1 MNLKILFFGDISGR
15 IGRNAVTKILPSLK
29 KKLDLDLVIA
39 NAENIAHGVG
49 ITEKTLQELTD
60 AGVDFFTSGDHFFDK
75 KDVLGILEDK
85 NSPLVRP
92 ANFPPGVPGVGAKLF
107 EIGTKKV
114 LVINLIGRVFLKG
127 NYDCPFRKA
136 DEILDEF
143 KNENLSAI
151 IVDFHAEATSEK
163 NGLAQYL
170 DGRVSAVFGTHTHI
184 GTDDWQILPGGT
196 AFVTDVGMV
205 GAKDSI
211 LGVDKKG
218 ILKTFLTQIPEV
230 HEIPEEGI
238 CTVNA
243 VYFEINPKTHEAVK
257 IKKIKEEVKI

>member
-1 MNLKILFFGDISGR
+1 MNLKILFFGDVSGR
-15 IGRNAVTKILPSLK
+15 VGRNAITKILPSLK
-29 KKLDLDLVIA
+29 KKLDPDLVIA

-49 ITEKTLQELTD
+49 ITEKTLQELID
-60 AGVDFFTSGDHFFDK
+60 AGVDFFTSGDHVFDK
-75 KDVLGILEDK
+75 KDVLGVLEDK
-85 NSPLVRP
+85 NSPLIRP
-92 ANFPPGVPGVGAKLF
+92 ANFPPGVPGMGAKLF

-114 LVINLIGRVFLKG
+114 LVINLIGRVFLKN

-143 KNENLSAI
+143 KDENLSAI

-170 DGRVSAVFGTHTHI
+170 DGRVSAMLGTHTHV

-196 AFVTDVGMV
+196 AFVTDIGMV

-218 ILKTFLTQIPEV
+218 ILKTFLTQISEV

-243 VYFEINPKTHEAVK
+243 VYLEIDPKTKQAKK
-257 IKKIKEEVKI
+257 IKKIKEEIKI

>member
-1 MNLKILFFGDISGR
+1 MNLKILFFGDVSGR
-15 IGRNAVTKILPSLK
+15 IGRNAVVKILPTLK
-29 KKLDLDLVIA
+29 KKLDPDLVIA

-49 ITEKTLQELTD
+49 ITTKTLQELAD
-60 AGVDFFTSGDHFFDK
+60 AGVDFFTSGDHAFDK
-75 KDVLGILEDK
+75 KEAIGILEDK
-85 NSPLVRP
+85 NSLLIRP
-92 ANFPPGVPGVGAKLF
+92 ANYPPGVPGVGAKLF

-114 LVINLIGRVFLKG
+114 LVINLIGRVFLK
-127 NYDCPFRKA
+127 NQYDCPFRKA

-143 KNENLSAI
+143 KNENLSAV

-163 NGLAQYL
+163 NGLARYL
-170 DGRVSAVFGTHTHI
+170 DGRVSAILGTHTHV
-184 GTDDWQILPGGT
+184 GTDDWQILDGGT
-196 AFVTDVGMV
+196 AFVTDIGMV

-218 ILKTFLTQIPEV
+218 ILKTFLTQISEV

-238 CTVNA
+238 CSVNA
-243 VYFEINPKTHEAVK
+243 IYFEVNPKTRKAVK

>member
-1 MNLKILFFGDISGR
+1 MNLKIIFFGDISGR
-15 IGRNAVTKILPSLK
+15 IGRNAITKILPSLK
-29 KKLDLDLVIA
+29 KKLDPDLVIA

-49 ITEKTLQELTD
+49 ITEKTLNELTE
-60 AGVDFFTSGDHFFDK
+60 AGVDFFTSGDHVFDK
-75 KDVLGILEDK
+75 KEAVGILENK
-85 NSPLVRP
+85 NSSLIRP

-107 EIGTKKV
+107 EIGTKKI
-114 LVINLIGRVFLKG
+114 LVINLIGRVFLKN

-143 KNENLSAI
+143 KNQNLSAI

-170 DGRVSAVFGTHTHI
+170 NGRVSAVLGTHTHV

-196 AFVTDVGMV
+196 AFVTDIGMV

-218 ILKTFLTQIPEV
+218 ILRTFLSQIPEV

-238 CTVNA
+238 CMVNA
-243 VYFEINPKTHEAVK
+243 IYLEINPKTHEAVK
-257 IKKIKEEVKI
+257 IKKIREEIKI